1 MTNVEGRVE
10 MKSVV
15 IYGSD
20 FENIKQVHEFLA
32 EELDFPDYY
41 GANLDALHDVLTE
54 MDQPVRIEIHM
65 EDMENPDLLQALERM
80 TDVIADAT
88 GENEAIELTVVEV

>member
-1 MTNVEGRVE
+1 

-20 FENIKQVHEFLA
+20 YENIKQVHEFLA
-32 EELDFPDYY
+32 GELDFPDYY
-41 GANLDALHDVLTE
+41 GENLDALYDVLTE
-54 MDQPVRIEIHM
+54 RDQPVRIEIHL
-65 EDMENPDLLQALERM
+65 EDIENADLLQALEKM
-80 TDVIADAT
+80 TDVIADAV

>member
-1 MTNVEGRVE
+1 

-32 EELDFPDYY
+32 GELDFPDYY
-41 GANLDALHDVLTE
+41 GANLDALYDVLTE
-54 MDQPVRIEIHM
+54 RDQPVSIEIHM
-65 EDMENPDLLQALERM
+65 EDIENPDLLQALEKM

-88 GENEAIELTVVEV
+88 AENEAIELTVVEV